1 MTREGVNQI
10 MLSIFTREGR
20 ATRWNYD
27 EGIIAD
33 LMVDELA
40 RNWDVLPDS
49 TKATMLGVAY
59 DLKLQSLEQENAS
72 EVAALAI
79 SRVMQASRAMR

>member
-10 MLSIFTREGR
+10 MLSIFTREGK
-20 ATRWNYD
+20 ATRWNHD
-27 EGIIAD
+27 EGVIAD

-59 DLKLQSLEQENAS
+59 DLKLQSLEQENAA

-79 SRVMQASRAMR
+79 NRVMHNSRVTR

>member
-1 MTREGVNQI
+1 MTREDVHQI
-10 MLSIFTREGR
+10 MLNIFTREGKSQ
-20 ATRWNYD
+20 RWNYD
-27 EGIIAD
+27 EGTMAD

-40 RNWDVLPDS
+40 RNWDVLPDT

-59 DLKLQSLEQENAS
+59 DLKLKSIEVENAG

-79 SRVMQASRAMR
+79 NRVMQTSRVLR

>member
-1 MTREGVNQI
+1 MDREQVNQI
-10 MLSIFTREGR
+10 MLNIFTREGK
-20 ATRWNYD
+20 ASRWSYD
-27 EGIIAD
+27 EATMAD

-59 DLKLQSLEQENAS
+59 DLKLQGIEMETAG
-72 EVAALAI
+72 EIAALAI
-79 SRVMQASRAMR
+79 DRVMQKSRVTR

>member
-10 MLSIFTREGR
+10 MLRIFNREGK

-27 EGIIAD
+27 EGTMAD

-40 RNWDVLPDS
+40 RSWDVLPDT

-59 DLKLQSLEQENAS
+59 DLKLQSIEMETAG

-79 SRVMQASRAMR
+79 DRVMQRSRATR

>member
-10 MLSIFTREGR
+10 MLNIFTREGK
-20 ATRWNYD
+20 ASRWNHD
-27 EGIIAD
+27 QGTMAD
-33 LMVDELA
+33 LIVDELA
-40 RNWDVLPDS
+40 RNWDVLPDT

-59 DLKLQSLEQENAS
+59 DLKLQSIEMETAA

-79 SRVMQASRAMR
+79 DRVMQRSRATR

>member
-1 MTREGVNQI
+1 MDREGVNQI
-10 MLSIFTREGR
+10 MLNIFSREGK
-20 ATRWNYD
+20 ASRWTHD
-27 EGIIAD
+27 DGTIAD
-33 LMVDELA
+33 LMIDELA

-59 DLKLQSLEQENAS
+59 NLKMQGLEMDTAG

-79 SRVMQASRAMR
+79 DRVMQKSRVSR

>member
-1 MTREGVNQI
+1 MDREQVNQI
-10 MLSIFTREGR
+10 MLNIFTREGK
-20 ATRWNYD
+20 ASRWNYD
-27 EGIIAD
+27 EATMAD

-59 DLKLQSLEQENAS
+59 DLKLQGIEMETAGEL
-72 EVAALAI
+72 AALAI
-79 SRVMQASRAMR
+79 DRVMQKSRVTR

>member
-10 MLSIFTREGR
+10 MLRIFTREGK

-27 EGIIAD
+27 EGTMAD

-40 RNWDVLPDS
+40 RSWDVLPDT

-59 DLKLQSLEQENAS
+59 DLKLQSIEMETAG

-79 SRVMQASRAMR
+79 DRVMQRSRATR